1 MLQTKA
7 RYNLGRIVDSL
18 LADNSNSNNE
28 ENNLITMRNLAFLT
42 SFYDLNGT
50 LDIRKD
56 FFKNLSKNFKLIYII
71 NSDEL
76 NFFPTIEKKYYRKT
90 NKIDKIY
97 PNLPKNI
104 KLINPKNSK
113 EFKEFANKKELLIIN
128 NIGKGFFRLK
138 IHFLIRKI
146 GAKQIIVNNLGS
158 VGGMPIH
165 IEPTKIL
172 RLLNYHIFQGL
183 FNKIITPLLI
193 LLGLVPRMD
202 LHLTCKK
209 KELENAKKSV
219 IQRFLLKK
227 KLLYS
232 KEFKI
237 INSRTYDALLSNKIK
252 IEEKYIVHLNAE
264 MNGNHEVE
272 TRGKLNK
279 KDLQSHYYYLRK
291 FLNKL
296 SKDFNKPVIVCVH
309 PNIKKNELDK
319 FIRSKLLKGFKIT
332 QFKTQYYIYKSFLVT
347 SFDTSSI
354 VDAAILKKKI
364 IGLWSRFMDIN
375 QIEHS
380 KTYPKKIGYQR
391 INFENFNYDKKNLLK
406 LLDKNTIKYG
416 SFIKNY
422 HCHKKN
428 IKGIDEIISILKQK
442 YNCK

>member
-1 MLQTKA
+1 
-7 RYNLGRIVDSL
+7 
-18 LADNSNSNNE
+18 
-28 ENNLITMRNLAFLT
+28 MRTLAFLT

-56 FFKNLSKNFKLIYII
+56 FFKKLSKNFKSIYII

-76 NFFPTIEKKYYRKT
+76 NYFPKFEKKYYRKKKQT
-90 NKIDKIY
+90 NKTYYK
-97 PNLPKNI
+97 LPKNI
-104 KLINPKNSK
+104 KLFNPKNSEGFIK
-113 EFKEFANKKELLIIN
+113 FANKKKLLIIN
-128 NIGKGFFRLK
+128 NIGKNFFRLK

-158 VGGMPIH
+158 IGGMRIH
-165 IEPTKIL
+165 MAPTKIL

-193 LLGLVPRMD
+193 LVGLVPRID
-202 LHLTCKK
+202 LHFTCKK
-209 KELENAKKSV
+209 KELENAKKK
-219 IQRFLLKK
+219 ILRNFFLKR

-232 KEFKI
+232 KEFKL
-237 INSRTYDALLSNKIK
+237 INSRTYDTLLSNKISV
-252 IEEKYIVHLNAE
+252 EEKYIVHLNAE
-264 MNGNHEVE
+264 MNGRHELE
-272 TRGKLNK
+272 TRGKLNQ
-279 KDLQSHYYYLRK
+279 KDLESHYFYLRK

-309 PNIKKNELDK
+309 PSIKKIDLDDFVK
-319 FIRSKLLKGFKIT
+319 SKLLKGFKIT

-354 VDAAILKKKI
+354 IDAAILKKRI
-364 IGLWSRFMDIN
+364 LGLWSRFMDVN

-391 INFENFNYDKKNLLK
+391 INFENFNYNKKKIIKTLNNSTSRYDK
-406 LLDKNTIKYG
+406 
-416 SFIKNY
+416 FIKNY

-428 IKGIDEIISILKQK
+428 IKGIDEIIKTIKQK

>member
-1 MLQTKA
+1 
-7 RYNLGRIVDSL
+7 
-18 LADNSNSNNE
+18 
-28 ENNLITMRNLAFLT
+28 MRTLAFLT

-56 FFKNLSKNFKLIYII
+56 FFKKLSKNFKLIYII

-76 NFFPTIEKKYYRKT
+76 NYFPKFEKKYYRKKNQT
-90 NKIDKIY
+90 DKAY
-97 PNLPKNI
+97 YKLPKNI
-104 KLINPKNSK
+104 KLFNPKNSK
-113 EFKEFANKKELLIIN
+113 EFIKFANKKKLLIIN
-128 NIGKGFFRLK
+128 NIGKSFFRLK

-158 VGGMPIH
+158 IGGMRIH
-165 IEPTKIL
+165 IAPTKIL

-183 FNKIITPLLI
+183 FNKIITPLLV
-193 LLGLVPRMD
+193 LVGLVPRID
-202 LHLTCKK
+202 LHFTCKK
-209 KELENAKKSV
+209 KELENAKKN
-219 IQRFLLKK
+219 FLRNFFLKR

-232 KEFKI
+232 KEFKL
-237 INSRTYDALLSNKIK
+237 INSRTYDTLLSNKISV
-252 IEEKYIVHLNAE
+252 EEKYIVHLNAE
-264 MNGNHEVE
+264 MNGRHEIE

-279 KDLQSHYYYLRK
+279 KDLESHYFYLRK

-309 PNIKKNELDK
+309 PSIKKIDLDDFVK
-319 FIRSKLLKGFKIT
+319 SKLLKGFKIT

-354 VDAAILKKKI
+354 IDAAILKKRI
-364 IGLWSRFMDIN
+364 LGLWSRFMDIN

-391 INFENFNYDKKNLLK
+391 INFENFNYNKKKIIKTLNNSTLRYDK
-406 LLDKNTIKYG
+406 
-416 SFIKNY
+416 FIKNY

-428 IKGIDEIISILKQK
+428 IKGIDEIIKTIKQK